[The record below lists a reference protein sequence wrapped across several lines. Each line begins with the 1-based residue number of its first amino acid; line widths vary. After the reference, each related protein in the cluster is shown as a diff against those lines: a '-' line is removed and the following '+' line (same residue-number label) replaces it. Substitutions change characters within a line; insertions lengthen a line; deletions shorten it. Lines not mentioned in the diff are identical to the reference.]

1 MKDEQ
6 FVLAGFEFNDL
17 WSPPVLYS
25 HEQECVLITADEW
38 EQAQVFRAMELADQK
53 RQDLQAN
60 YDEYVWYIIRL
71 NKKKQ

>member
-1 MKDEQ
+1 MKEKQ

-25 HEQECVLITADEW
+25 HEQEYVLITADEW
-38 EQAQVFRAMELADQK
+38 EQAQVFRTMELADQK
-53 RQDLQAN
+53 RLDLQAD

-71 NKKKQ
+71 NKN